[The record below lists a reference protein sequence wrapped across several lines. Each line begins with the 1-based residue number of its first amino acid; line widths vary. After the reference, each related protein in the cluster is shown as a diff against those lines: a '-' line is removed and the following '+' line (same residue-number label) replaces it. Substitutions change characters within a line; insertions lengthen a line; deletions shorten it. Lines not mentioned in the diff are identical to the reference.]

1 MPPYVYTPASIAT
14 LDVSTSAEN
23 TLTAVCSLED
33 GVNAVITFMLERSS
47 KTTNSCSNKGKSFPG
62 LDDET

>member
-1 MPPYVYTPASIAT
+1 
-14 LDVSTSAEN
+14 
-23 TLTAVCSLED
+23 
-33 GVNAVITFMLERSS
+33 VNAVITFMLERSS